1 VTGLR
6 VLLAKEL
13 GEQWRT
19 RRLPIVAVVF
29 AAFGIASPLLA
40 RYLPEIVQSLGGVP
54 FEIEFPEPT
63 ARDAV
68 DQFLKNLGQA
78 GVLTAILLAM
88 GSVANEKERGT
99 AALLLTTPASR
110 AAFLVAKVAA
120 IGTTLL
126 VSLALAS
133 VLAYTY
139 TALLFS
145 PPAIGGWVG
154 MTLLLLLSLLVYTC
168 LTFVGSTLTRS
179 ALAAAGIGVGGMLL
193 LALISALPNVA
204 RYTPGGLGG
213 IGLALASGANV
224 GDLTGTVLANIG
236 LLVGLVVIAW
246 LAFRRQEL

>member
-1 VTGLR
+1 MTGMS
-6 VLLAKEL
+6 VLLRKEL
-13 GEQWRT
+13 LEQWRT

-99 AALLLTTPASR
+99 AALLLATPASR
-110 AAFLVAKVAA
+110 AAFLVAKLLA
-120 IGTTLL
+120 IGGTLL
-126 VSLALAS
+126 ISLALAS
-133 VLAYTY
+133 ALAYTY
-139 TALLFS
+139 TTLLFE
-145 PPAIGGWVG
+145 PPSVGGWLA
-154 MTLLLLLSLLVYTC
+154 MTLMLALSLLAYTG
-168 LTFVGSTLTRS
+168 LTFLGSTLTRS

-193 LALISALPNVA
+193 LALVSVLPNVA

-213 IGLALASGANV
+213 IGLALATGADAGNV
-224 GDLTGTVLANIG
+224 IGSVLAN
-236 LLVGLVVIAW
+236 LALVVALAMLAW